1 MYVVFQ
7 QSLKDA
13 KSYNIAVGERV
24 VVVGG
29 RGISLISRVVAAC
42 G

>member
-7 QSLKDA
+7 QSLKNA
-13 KSYNIAVGERV
+13 KSYNIAV